1 MLISKLFKF
10 TPPEEKDDFEIKSTL
25 PFKEREV
32 MMEVSSYLNEN
43 IEYLDKAFNQKDSY
57 DVMYREF
64 SLQMGKD
71 KVKAAIYFIDG
82 LVSSQSVNECIL
94 TPLMIESEKLKE
106 KDFEAIKNSLI
117 PQNQI
122 KVTREMKD
130 VIKEVCYGTCAVFI
144 DGYDKAILPQ
154 VIGWA
159 KRGVEEPKSEP
170 AIFGPNQAFNET
182 LKVNTSMMRKMIRS
196 EHLIIENLTIGDVGK
211 CNCAVLYMGNI
222 TNPSLVSEVK
232 KRIKS
237 LKIDHLISSSE
248 LSQFIESRSFI
259 SLPQII
265 STERPDRCVKSLMSG
280 RVVVLV
286 DNSPLALIM
295 PATVFELTESAED
308 VYLRPAYALL
318 VKSIRYLGIILSIY
332 LPGIYIAAITYHTT
346 IFPTGML
353 TTIMRAGRKV
363 PFDSITELVVMVITF
378 EIIREASAR
387 VPGFLGSSLGIIG
400 PLVLGQAAISANI
413 VSPVM
418 IIVFSV
424 ATIGSF
430 ATPNFSMAFSG
441 RVLNIIFIC
450 LGSIGGFLGIAV
462 GIFCQLML
470 WHETKSFGVNM
481 LLPYFSGRDIVP
493 EPLKVTPIWKHE
505 DRPKFLKTKREKEQA
520 HISRL
525 WKR

>member
-1 MLISKLFKF
+1 MLFSKLFTF
-10 TPPEEKDDFEIKSTL
+10 TPPKEKNDFEIRKATSYIEN
-25 PFKEREV
+25 KEKK
-32 MMEVSSYLNEN
+32 EVSLYLREN
-43 IEYLDKAFNQKDSY
+43 VDYLKKIFSQEKSY
-57 DVMYREF
+57 DMKVREF
-64 SLQMGKD
+64 YIKMGKS
-71 KVKAAIYFIDG
+71 KIKAAIYFIDG
-82 LVSSQSVNECIL
+82 LVSNVSVNDAIL

-106 KDFEAIKNSLI
+106 KDYDALINCLI
-117 PQNQI
+117 PQNQVKI
-122 KVTREMKD
+122 SDKMTD
-130 VIKEVCYGTCAVFI
+130 VIDEICYGSCAVFI
-144 DGYDKAILPQ
+144 DGFDKAVLPQ
-154 VIGWA
+154 VIGWE
-159 KRGVEEPKSEP
+159 KRGVDEPKTEP

-196 EHLIIENLTIGDVGK
+196 EHLIIENITVGDVAK
-211 CNCAVLYMGNI
+211 CNCAVLYMENI
-222 TNPSLVSEVK
+222 TNTSLVSEVK

-237 LKIDHLISSSE
+237 LKIDHLISSGE
-248 LSQFIESRSFI
+248 LTQFIENNSFI
-259 SLPQII
+259 TLPQII

-318 VKSIRYLGIILSIY
+318 VKCIRYLGILLSIY

-353 TTIMRAGRKV
+353 TTIMRAGRRV
-363 PFDSITELVVMVITF
+363 PFDSVTELIIMVIAF
-378 EIIREASAR
+378 EIVREASSR

-400 PLVLGQAAISANI
+400 PLVLGQASISANI

-418 IIVFSV
+418 IIIFSI

-430 ATPNFSMAFSG
+430 TTPNFSMAFSG
-441 RVLNIIFIC
+441 RVLNIIYIC
-450 LGSIGGFLGIAV
+450 LGSIGGFLGIAA
-462 GIFCQLML
+462 GIFCQIML

-481 LLPYFSGRDIVP
+481 LLPFFEGKDVIP

-505 DRPKFLKTKREKEQA
+505 RRPTYLKAKREKEQA
-520 HISRL
+520 HISRT
-525 WKR
+525 WKE